1 MKNTV
6 SLTNKKLFVF
16 ECMKKMSAKDK
27 KTRAE
32 IEEENKQLAAE
43 LEKNVE
49 YKPQQSTTSARGMKI
64 DKRNQANAD
73 KPRSSGGLRK
83 GFTGLGDPTAN
94 KIHYIKP
101 GADAGDQGRFNLKYC
116 DANTSNASTSF
127 PTFAQSPPF
136 VIASSSFVGGGRE
149 NPKNDSVLERKFNL
163 VALYGILKKDA
174 EGNILDELDIY
185 PIFPKNRSDIWKN
198 NNPMGHTEKE
208 KISLSYEINSF
219 YKHYQ
224 ALHMQ
229 IVRYFAAD
237 PDGVVFLP
245 SGNERADNI
254 LKAAEEIADQ
264 WAEEKEEERK
274 RQKETPEGTRIPKYS
289 MKEWKKQRAYQIIA
303 EHAKPD
309 AIFKLMNSP
318 DVCQIDEVQFKS
330 LLISSYSED
339 IMKNKSKVVK
349 GIGMTKS
356 DVLKAAIEQ
365 ADAYIAENPDWQ
377 KRLFTLRFVCPV
389 WKMPSTVSES
399 KEKRKQMT
407 IDANSAYA
415 KIMVEIKENNKS
427 LKDWDA
433 KKLADAN
440 FHAIAIR
447 PPFECKYNLPEIRD
461 YTRELVPDYSFTE
474 PSDKYTKMHFAF
486 TPGTTC
492 SLNFMVDISLPTTY
506 SLAFGFKLKMAGCLE
521 FMFPSRYKRGNENTF
536 EHFLAFGESAKEYQS
551 FIEIDN
557 NLQNDKN
564 AKKQRT
570 NNNGVMD
577 DDDPEIFGGNN
588 RLPGLEYGMNG
599 MTENPQIR
607 VDPNEEAMRDFAI
620 SAGLVSEQEVIQKQR
635 DSKPTLTDDELA
647 SEVQSSIAETS
658 SGKSSPIVVPQS
670 AKRTRR
676 GF

>member
-1 MKNTV
+1 
-6 SLTNKKLFVF
+6 
-16 ECMKKMSAKDK
+16 MSAKDK

-32 IEEENKQLAAE
+32 IEEENKKLAAE
-43 LEKNVE
+43 LEKTVE
-49 YKPQQSTTSARGMKI
+49 YKPQQSTTSARGIKI

-83 GFTGLGDPTAN
+83 GFAGLGDPTVN

-127 PTFAQSPPF
+127 PMFAQSPPF
-136 VIASSSFVGGGRE
+136 VIATSSFVGGGRE

-163 VALYGILKKDA
+163 VALYGILKKDE

-224 ALHMQ
+224 ALQMQ

-245 SGNERADNI
+245 KGNDRADAI
-254 LKAAEEIADQ
+254 LKVTEEIADD
-264 WAEEKEEERK
+264 WAEKKEEERQKQK
-274 RQKETPEGTRIPKYS
+274 RETGESRIPKYTPKQW
-289 MKEWKKQRAYQIIA
+289 KEQRAWHIIA

-309 AIFKLMNSP
+309 AVFKLMNSP
-318 DVCQIDEVQFKS
+318 DVCQIDEVQFKA

-339 IMKNKSKVVK
+339 IMKNKSKEVK

-365 ADAYIAENPDWQ
+365 ADNYIAENPDWQ
-377 KRLFTLRFVCPV
+377 KRLFTLRYVCPV
-389 WKMPSTVSES
+389 WKMPTTVSES
-399 KEKRKQMT
+399 KDKRTQM
-407 IDANSAYA
+407 INDAKSEYA
-415 KIMVEIKENNKS
+415 RITANIKENNKS
-427 LKDWDA
+427 LKEWDV
-433 KKLADAN
+433 KKIADAN
-440 FHAIAIR
+440 FHAVAIR

-461 YTRELVPDYSFTE
+461 FTREPVPDYSFTE
-474 PSDKYTKMHFAF
+474 PSDQFTKMHFAF

-521 FMFPSRYKRGNENTF
+521 FMFPTRYKRGNENTF
-536 EHFLAFGESAKEYQS
+536 EHFLAFGETAKEYQS

-557 NLQNDKN
+557 NLTKEKS
-564 AKKQRT
+564 AKRQKT
-570 NNNGVMD
+570 NSNGIMD
-577 DDDPEIFGGNN
+577 DEDPTIFSGNN

-607 VDPNEEAMRDFAI
+607 IDPNEEAIRDFAI

-635 DSKPTLTDDELA
+635 DSKPILTDDELT
-647 SEVQSSIAETS
+647 SEVQSSIAESS
-658 SGKSSPIVVPQS
+658 SGKSAPIVVPTS
-670 AKRTRR
+670 AKRNRR